1 MGDLGN
7 FVPYANNADARDRFG
22 CQCKFNRTRL
32 DELSI
37 MRYDEHQIYVGVPV
51 GCFVHYQGKDI
62 ISFDMDVNTI
72 VYLVILFLFRED
84 KVKILM

>member
-7 FVPYANNADARDRFG
+7 FVPYANNANARDRFG

-51 GCFVHYQGKDI
+51 GCFVHY
-62 ISFDMDVNTI
+62 
-72 VYLVILFLFRED
+72 
-84 KVKILM
+84 